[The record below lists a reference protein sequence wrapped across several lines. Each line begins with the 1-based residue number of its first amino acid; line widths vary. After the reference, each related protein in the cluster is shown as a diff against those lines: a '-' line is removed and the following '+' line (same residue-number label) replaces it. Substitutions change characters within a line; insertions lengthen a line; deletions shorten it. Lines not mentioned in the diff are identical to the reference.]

1 MKTFKLCA
9 MLECHNTKRIT
20 GIADFLQGVDILKYD
35 TFIWGL
41 FQAKDVSFGHRSCEA
56 VRDNK

>member
-1 MKTFKLCA
+1 